1 MPALI
6 NIDLPEHHLFA
17 VAESNAKALSEGR
30 ETGSVITIGLINNMP
45 DSALIS
51 TERQLFGLLDAA
63 SGKIPVR
70 LRLCSLPMIPRTDWG
85 KQYVRRFYADVGD
98 LWHDDLD
105 GLIVTGT
112 EPQAPKLTE
121 EPYWDSIRRSYRL
134 GLGTYGIRGLV
145 LLSPARGC
153 SLSGRN

>member
-6 NIDLPEHHLFA
+6 NIDSPEHHLFA
-17 VAESNAKALSEGR
+17 VGESNAIALSETK
-30 ETGSVITIGLINNMP
+30 ETGSFITVGLVNNMP

-63 SGKIPVR
+63 SGRIPVR
-70 LRLCSLPMIPRTDWG
+70 LRLYSLPMISRTDWG

-121 EPYWDSIRRSYRL
+121 EPYWDSL
-134 GLGTYGIRGLV
+134 EK
-145 LLSPARGC
+145 
-153 SLSGRN
+153 